1 MKKEVQIK
9 SNLETIVLN
18 SLKLATVEMEFSG
31 ENFTEES
38 LRYIVMKEISENGY
52 YGTFP
57 NRFDNK
63 RQIQF
68 EYNYFKGKKNPN
80 EKFMPDI
87 VSLEG
92 NKRLLVIELKINR
105 TRSSLMK
112 DLIKCIEYLN
122 ENAGEMFDIAAMI
135 FTLPK
140 HKQGKE
146 AWMFEEMLK
155 TTIKEKKTLIN
166 KIPNIKNRL
175 IIGFVE
181 YLYDNPFRSDQ
192 YDSNNKNG
200 KYSEPKFLWMD
211 TSRIQVQT

>member
-1 MKKEVQIK
+1 MKEEVQIK

-18 SLKLATVEMEFSG
+18 SLKKASDEMEFSG

-57 NRFDNK
+57 NRMDNK

-68 EYNYFKGKKNPN
+68 EYNYFKGKKNPK

-87 VSLEG
+87 VSLER
-92 NKRLLVIELKINR
+92 NERLLVIELKINR
-105 TRSSLMK
+105 TRGSLIK
-112 DLIKCIEYLN
+112 DLKKCIEYLH
-122 ENAGEMFDIAAMI
+122 ENKGEMFDMAAMI
-135 FTLPK
+135 FTIPK

-146 AWMFEEMLK
+146 AWMFEEMLI
-155 TTIKEKKTLIN
+155 TTIRENKTLIN
-166 KIPNIKNRL
+166 KIHNVKNRL

-181 YLYDNPFRSDQ
+181 YLYDYRFRSAQ
-192 YDSNNKNG
+192 YDSNDKNG
-200 KYSEPKFLWMD
+200 KYSEPKVLWID
-211 TSRIQVQT
+211 TNVQVKS